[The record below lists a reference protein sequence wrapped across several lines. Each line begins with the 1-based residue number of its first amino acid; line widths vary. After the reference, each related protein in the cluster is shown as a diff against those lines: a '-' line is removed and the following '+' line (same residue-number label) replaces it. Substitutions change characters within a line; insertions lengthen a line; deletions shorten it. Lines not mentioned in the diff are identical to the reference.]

1 MSHRKTI
8 GFTVRILGAFALLG
22 AAGLGHAA
30 EQITHYTY
38 SNGKIDQ
45 FFISE
50 PTVTSAG
57 GKFYPQILMRGG
69 DTILV
74 SAGGCVQT
82 GGSGSTWK
90 RYVDPSGPNS
100 DRLYHG
106 LVGLPFLNHM
116 RLLDFLNSY
125 RGTYVAPPGGYTWQ
139 FFLGY
144 EDDGYGDNG
153 YYSHDNGTES
163 QCLGVGSAWV
173 TVTLI
178 HP

>member
-1 MSHRKTI
+1 MKKTI
-8 GFTVRILGAFALLG
+8 GLRLLGAFALLG

-30 EQITHYTY
+30 ETITHQTF
-38 SNGKIDQ
+38 GKIDQ
-45 FFISE
+45 YVISE
-50 PTVTSAG
+50 PTVTSPV
-57 GKFYPQILMRGG
+57 GKFYPGILIRGG
-69 DTILV
+69 DTVFV

-82 GGSGSTWK
+82 GGHGSTWK

-106 LVGLPFLNHM
+106 LLMLPFTNPM
-116 RLLDFLNSY
+116 RLLDFQNSY
-125 RGTYVAPPGGYTWQ
+125 HGTFVAPPGGYTFQ

-144 EDDGYGDNG
+144 EDDGYADNG
-153 YYSHDNGTES
+153 YYSHDNGTEN
-163 QCLGVGSAWV
+163 QCESIGNAWV